1 MNSLTNSK
9 NMFKFLKNV
18 EKINCYSNLSYKEF
32 IIYLHVTIT
41 ILVFNKTCVEG
52 ACAKYYHVIMR
63 I

>member
-1 MNSLTNSK
+1 
-9 NMFKFLKNV
+9 MFKFLKNV
-18 EKINCYSNLSYKEF
+18 EKINCCSNLSYEEF